1 VMGQVER
8 QQMLID
14 EVNEREAPDGATAL
28 AMLQAIYR
36 NKLIPLSVRMRAA
49 SLALPFESPRL
60 AVTAHV
66 TEDDFAARLERAIV
80 RSGII
85 SKLIEAEAVDP
96 DGRQTP

>member
-1 VMGQVER
+1 MGQVER

-49 SLALPFESPRL
+49 SLALPF
-60 AVTAHV
+60 
-66 TEDDFAARLERAIV
+66 
-80 RSGII
+80 
-85 SKLIEAEAVDP
+85 
-96 DGRQTP
+96 